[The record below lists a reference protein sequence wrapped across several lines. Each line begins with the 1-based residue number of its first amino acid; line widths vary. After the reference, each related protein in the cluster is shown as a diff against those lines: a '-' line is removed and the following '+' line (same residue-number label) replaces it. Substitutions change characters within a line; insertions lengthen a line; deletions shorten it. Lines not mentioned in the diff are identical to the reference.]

1 MARWY
6 ILSPTTVSA
15 VWNKNLSHMAEGLIR
30 RASRRSPAPRDE
42 PGGVHRAQAPGHGS
56 VTTGA
61 LLRRPHRRCNPE
73 PPGLVPSAVDHI
85 GNLGADRSEAHDD
98 DSLHRGDRRVHVETA
113 ATGAA
118 AGSGAP
124 SSSVLEQGR
133 ADRDALAGQLDPAAG
148 TLTPSCAD

>member
-1 MARWY
+1 MRCCAGR
-6 ILSPTTVSA
+6 IVA
-15 VWNKNLSHMAEGLIR
+15 AK
-30 RASRRSPAPRDE
+30 
-42 PGGVHRAQAPGHGS
+42 
-56 VTTGA
+56 
-61 LLRRPHRRCNPE
+61 CNPE
-73 PPGLVPSAVDHI
+73 PPGGCGALSAVDHI

-133 ADRDALAGQLDPAAG
+133 ADRDALVGQIPLLA
-148 TLTPSCAD
+148 L